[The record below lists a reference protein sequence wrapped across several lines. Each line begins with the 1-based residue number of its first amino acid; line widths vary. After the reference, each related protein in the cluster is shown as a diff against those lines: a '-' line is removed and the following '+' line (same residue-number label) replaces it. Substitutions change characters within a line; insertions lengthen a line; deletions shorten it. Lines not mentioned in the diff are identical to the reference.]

1 MNVAIFWGLAL
12 GSPHANRR
20 FGGKYRLHLQDRK
33 SAEQE
38 TSVQQVAS
46 HILTTRRC
54 IPEDGNI
61 HSYRR
66 ENLQSYNI
74 SFMFSSSFPDIL
86 ERS

>member
-1 MNVAIFWGLAL
+1 MNVAIFWDIAL
-12 GSPHANRR
+12 CSPYANRR

-54 IPEDGNI
+54 IQEDGNI
-61 HSYRR
+61 HNYHC

-74 SFMFSSSFPDIL
+74 SFMFSLSFPDIL
-86 ERS
+86 ELS